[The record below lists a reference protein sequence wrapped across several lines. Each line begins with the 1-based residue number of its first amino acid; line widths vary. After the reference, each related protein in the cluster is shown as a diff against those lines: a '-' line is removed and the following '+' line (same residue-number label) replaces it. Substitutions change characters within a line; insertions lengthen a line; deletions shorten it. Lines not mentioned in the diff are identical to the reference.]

1 MAKELPVFP
10 SPTQSETPEHEELT
24 YSRVF
29 CTREDSPPLRL
40 LLDFLKSKNQIPLI
54 PQMDQAALEDWDWVR
69 ISLGYS
75 REKKPIQLFCVR
87 DRGTYKDVFEG
98 EKNSFFNQV
107 SVYDEIEAGIARE
120 FISKARFIATTQM
133 VKNDVSDEGYDFN
146 GWILEFFQENCNG
159 IVQID
164 GQGFYS
170 PKGELIVDM
179 EEVAD
184 TGEEIGPTPKTGI

>member
-10 SPTQSETPEHEELT
+10 SPQQSETTEREELT

-29 CTREDSPPLRL
+29 CTRTDSPPLRL

-54 PQMDQAALEDWDWVR
+54 PKMDPEALDDWDWVH
-69 ISLGYS
+69 ISLGYN
-75 REKKPIQLFCVR
+75 RERKPLQLFCVR
-87 DRGTYKDVFEG
+87 DRGSYQDVFEG
-98 EKNSFFNQV
+98 EKTSFFNRI
-107 SVYDEIEAGIARE
+107 SVFDDIEAGIARE

-133 VKNDVSDEGYDFN
+133 VKKDITDEGYDFN
-146 GWILEFFQENCNG
+146 GWILEFFQENCDG

-179 EEVAD
+179 EEVAESGD
-184 TGEEIGPTPKTGI
+184 EITPTPKEQ